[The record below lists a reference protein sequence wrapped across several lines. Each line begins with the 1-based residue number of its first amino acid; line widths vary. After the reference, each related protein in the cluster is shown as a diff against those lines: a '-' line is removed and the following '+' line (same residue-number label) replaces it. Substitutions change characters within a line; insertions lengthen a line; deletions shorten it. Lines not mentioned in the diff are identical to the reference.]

1 MGAADVLHYS
11 HALHALHREKE
22 KREKKLEEKQ
32 RKLVK
37 IKTRLGENLDAF
49 LQGKHARVSDLSRA
63 FLRQAL
69 IVDEEKKKLG
79 ALQARLG
86 KAKSTSFASALQRH

>member
-1 MGAADVLHYS
+1 MGATDALHYS

-79 ALQARLG
+79 ALQARLA